1 MICISCIQLKQ
12 YLNDAFGIL
21 PKNGPWFC
29 KLHHICERRKK
40 NLACF
45 SFLSLFLFNVS
56 FHKAVRIGVNAML
69 HTDTL
74 LHNPM
79 HLHVCHT

>member
-1 MICISCIQLKQ
+1 MMHLEFFLKKDHASVNCIIFVK
-12 YLNDAFGIL
+12 
-21 PKNGPWFC
+21 
-29 KLHHICERRKK
+29 EEKK

-45 SFLSLFLFNVS
+45 SFLSLFPFNLS
-56 FHKAVRIGVNAML
+56 FHKAVRIGVNATL

-74 LHNPM
+74 QHNHM